1 MSLDARTSLV
11 ILIEMR
17 VQRLAENGGI
27 VGYDFAEKDLAH
39 IQNILGHLEHTA
51 GNDRAAAVGA
61 VISLE
66 YWRARVRT
74 LLALPLL
81 PIHIEKQAKALLAR
95 LDRLENSRRCA
106 ARA

>member
-1 MSLDARTSLV
+1 M